1 MQLFEKYLDRAKG
14 GCQPFNRV
22 SVRHYP
28 IHIYT
33 HKFIAKKIGRET
45 RETEK
50 DCTLD
55 TLRVTVKVLI
65 TV

>member
-22 SVRHYP
+22 SVRHYA

-33 HKFIAKKIGRET
+33 HKFIAKQIGRET
-45 RETEK
+45 ERQKRTAHWTP
-50 DCTLD
+50 CM
-55 TLRVTVKVLI
+55 
-65 TV
+65 